1 MKRADQG
8 FSLIELI
15 IVMVLMLII
24 AAIAVPNIQRIV
36 RNYRLESSGH
46 GVAGLLQQARM
57 KAVQNNAPAYAIFD
71 NTNSPNLAFVNGD
84 PAVTNYVSGNP
95 DVALNSALNMVTV
108 QGAGVPDHGQLDSYL
123 GVTGG
128 AGGAKV
134 QTSNV
139 VGFNARGLPCVEGAA
154 GPVVCQQQDTTGAL
168 PVFEWFIS
176 DGNGGWE
183 AVTVTAAGRT
193 KTWRLSQTGAGS
205 ASICG
210 FQACWQ

>member
-1 MKRADQG
+1 MKRAEPG

-15 IVMVLMLII
+15 IVMVILLII
-24 AAIAVPNIQRIV
+24 AAISVPNIQRIV
-36 RNYRLESSGH
+36 RNYRLESAGH

-57 KAVQNNAPAYAIFD
+57 QAVQKNTPAYAIFD

-84 PAVTNYVSGNP
+84 PAVTNYISGNP
-95 DVALNSALNMVTV
+95 DVALSSVLNMATV

-128 AGGAKV
+128 AGSAKV
-134 QTSNV
+134 QTSNI
-139 VGFNARGLPCVEGAA
+139 VGFNARGLPCIEGAA
-154 GPVVCQQQDTTGAL
+154 GPVVCQQQDATGAL
-168 PVFEWFIS
+168 PVFEWFIT

-205 ASICG
+205 LTICG

>member
-15 IVMVLMLII
+15 IVMVILLII

-36 RNYRLESSGH
+36 RNYRLESAGH

-57 KAVQNNAPAYAIFD
+57 QAVQNNAPAYAIFD
-71 NTNSPNLAFVNGD
+71 NTSSPNLAFVNGD
-84 PAVTNYVSGNP
+84 PAVTTYVSGNP
-95 DVALNSALNMVTV
+95 DVALSSALNMVSV

-139 VGFNARGLPCVEGAA
+139 VGFNARAPRY
-154 GPVVCQQQDTTGAL
+154 
-168 PVFEWFIS
+168 I
-176 DGNGGWE
+176 
-183 AVTVTAAGRT
+183 T
-193 KTWRLSQTGAGS
+193 KGS
-205 ASICG
+205 APM
-210 FQACWQ
+210 